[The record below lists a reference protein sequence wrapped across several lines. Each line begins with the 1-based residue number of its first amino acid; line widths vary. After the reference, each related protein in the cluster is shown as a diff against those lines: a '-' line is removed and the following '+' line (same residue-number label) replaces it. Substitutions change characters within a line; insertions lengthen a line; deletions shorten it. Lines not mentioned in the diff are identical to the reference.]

1 MTISVKVQS
10 KGKEVL
16 VAAADSDLL
25 GRTFRSGSLRIHVS
39 REFYEG
45 DLLDEE
51 AFVSRLEMATVAN
64 LVGKEAVGAAI
75 EHGFVNAECVLE
87 IGGVPHAQMARMI

>member
-1 MTISVKVQS
+1 MTISVKVHS
-10 KGKEVL
+10 KGKELL

-25 GRTFRSGSLRIHVS
+25 GQTFRSDSLKLHVA

-45 DLLDEE
+45 DHLDEE
-51 AFVSRLEMATVAN
+51 GFLSRLTMATVAN
-64 LVGKEAVGAAI
+64 LVGEETVGAAI
-75 EHGFVNAECVLE
+75 RHGFVNADCVLT